1 MIQCGKNIRDNT
13 FCNSPDTEGIEID
26 MGEDNVAIEASD
38 LRKEFTVD
46 ESGKGFV
53 GKVKAL
59 FHRRRRKIVAVDGI
73 NFQIRPGEF
82 VGYVGENGAGKST
95 TIKMLTGILVPSS
108 GSATVNGI
116 VPYENR
122 KKNAAGIGVVFG
134 QRTQLWWDLPVRES
148 FEMLRVIFRVSRP
161 TFLQQ
166 MERLEQAL
174 DLKPLMK
181 MPVRKLSLGQRM
193 RCDMAAALIH
203 SPPVLFLD
211 EPTIGLDVLVKDA
224 IRKFLLEINR
234 EEGTTIILTTH
245 DMNDIE
251 QMCKRLI
258 ILDEGRIIFDGETES
273 LKQQFV
279 HEKVIEVE
287 FHQEDVAVDGIPGV
301 TVINEEGCKKWLKFD
316 QENSSIGEVVGLLA
330 TNYKIKDL
338 SVREPSVESII
349 KNIYNNSVA
358 LPTPLEQ
365 IALQVD

>member
-1 MIQCGKNIRDNT
+1 MIQCDERTTGKTYHI
-13 FCNSPDTEGIEID
+13 SPDQECREKDMREGKI
-26 MGEDNVAIEASD
+26 AIEARD
-38 LRKEFTVD
+38 LRKEFSVD
-46 ESGKGFV
+46 ESGKGFM
-53 GKVKAL
+53 GRIKAL

-73 NFQIRPGEF
+73 SFQIKPGEF

-108 GSATVNGI
+108 GSATVSGI

-122 KKNAAGIGVVFG
+122 KKNAAKIGVVFG

-161 TFLQQ
+161 DFLYQ
-166 MERLEQAL
+166 MGRLEKAL

-193 RCDMAAALIH
+193 RCDIAASLIH

-258 ILDEGRIIFDGETES
+258 ILDEGSIIFDGETES
-273 LKQQFV
+273 LKRQFV
-279 HEKVIEVE
+279 HEKIIEVE
-287 FHQEDVAVDGIPGV
+287 FYEDVVAVEEIPGV
-301 TVINEEGCKKWLKFD
+301 TVINEEGCTKWLKFD
-316 QENSSIGEVVGLLA
+316 KGNTGIGEVVSFLA

-349 KNIYNNSVA
+349 KNIYHNSDA
-358 LPTPLEQ
+358 LAIPL
-365 IALQVD
+365 

>member
-1 MIQCGKNIRDNT
+1 MREEK
-13 FCNSPDTEGIEID
+13 
-26 MGEDNVAIEASD
+26 VAIEASD
-38 LRKEFTVD
+38 LRKEFSVD
-46 ESGKGFV
+46 ESGKGFL
-53 GKVKAL
+53 GKIRAL
-59 FHRRRRKIVAVDGI
+59 FHRRRREIVAVDGI
-73 NFQIRPGEF
+73 NFQIKPGEF

-108 GSATVNGI
+108 GSAVVNGI

-122 KKNAAGIGVVFG
+122 KKNAARIGVVFG

-148 FEMLRVIFRVSRP
+148 FEMLRVIFRVTKP
-161 TFLQQ
+161 NFLYQ
-166 MERLEQAL
+166 MERLERAL
-174 DLKPLMK
+174 DLKPLLK

-203 SPPVLFLD
+203 NPPVLFLD

-258 ILDEGRIIFDGETES
+258 ILDEGNIIFDGDTES

-287 FHQEDVAVDGIPGV
+287 FHQDEVTVKGLPGV

-316 QENSSIGEVVGLLA
+316 NENTSVGEVVSLLA
-330 TNYKIKDL
+330 TNYKVKDL

-349 KNIYNNSVA
+349 KNIYSDSVV
-358 LPTPLEQ
+358 LPTPIEK
-365 IALQVD
+365 IALPVD